1 MTREE
6 YDNHLR
12 IFGQVVRHRL
22 DYSSLPQVPAKIE
35 VSASGGSGGISSPA
49 DVEAMAVSYN
59 IKENIKEM
67 EMKMKEI
74 QMSSKKIRYGKLK
87 TREISER
94 ALIANATALRDLFGK
109 KEVFIDSE
117 KNRLIFTNGSLAEE
131 DEYEV
136 TPLTLQSMLVEEI
149 ESGNQKVFDWAVNNG
164 LVVGGE
170 EFVVVD
176 DDI

>member
-1 MTREE
+1 LE
-6 YDNHLR
+6 
-12 IFGQVVRHRL
+12 
-22 DYSSLPQVPAKIE
+22 
-35 VSASGGSGGISSPA
+35 
-49 DVEAMAVSYN
+49 
-59 IKENIKEM
+59 
-67 EMKMKEI
+67 
-74 QMSSKKIRYGKLK
+74 
-87 TREISER
+87 
-94 ALIANATALRDLFGK
+94 K